1 MIWKTPFWIVISM
14 NLHQINSTSTRLWLQ
29 LEVFE
34 NWHSR
39 HHGIPQPDRFQVIE
53 LVGIKKVIDFANF
66 PDLLN
71 SPVDIGAAK
80 NAWPLWCHC
89 RLSKSAK
96 ACIYAIFRNIWLA
109 YFHLVFCPN
118 HPINQYFSNSPRHG
132 TRTGTRTGSW
142 EGQDGQDVI
151 VQYWQDVDAQ
161 GGQDD
166 QGKEGARPKALESG
180 KLVDIKTSD
189 PKPIIW

>member
-1 MIWKTPFWIVISM
+1 MIWGTQFWIVISM
-14 NLHQINSTSTRLWLQ
+14 KLHQINSTSARLWLQ

-34 NWHSR
+34 NWDSR

-53 LVGIKKVIDFANF
+53 LVGIKKSYWLCQF
-66 PDLLN
+66 PRFIELASGYRRYQECLTTVM
-71 SPVDIGAAK
+71 P
-80 NAWPLWCHC
+80 
-89 RLSKSAK
+89 LSKSAK

-109 YFHLVFCPN
+109 YFHQVFCPN
-118 HPINQYFSNSPRHG
+118 HPINQYFFNSPRHG
-132 TRTGTRTGSW
+132 TRTGTRTGPW
-142 EGQDGQDVI
+142 EGQDGHDVI
-151 VQYWQDVDAQ
+151 VQYWQDVDAR

-166 QGKEGARPKALESG
+166 QGKEGARLKALESG

>member
-1 MIWKTPFWIVISM
+1 MIWGTQFWIVISM
-14 NLHQINSTSTRLWLQ
+14 KLHQINSTSARLWLQ

-34 NWHSR
+34 NWDSR

-53 LVGIKKVIDFANF
+53 LVGIKKSYWLCQF
-66 PDLLN
+66 PRFIELASGYRRCQERLTTVMPLL
-71 SPVDIGAAK
+71 
-80 NAWPLWCHC
+80 
-89 RLSKSAK
+89 KSAK

-109 YFHLVFCPN
+109 YFHQVFCPN
-118 HPINQYFSNSPRHG
+118 HPINQYFFNSPRHG
-132 TRTGTRTGSW
+132 TRTGTRTGPW

-151 VQYWQDVDAQ
+151 VQYWQDVDAR

-166 QGKEGARPKALESG
+166 QGEKGARLKALESG
-180 KLVDIKTSD
+180 KLVDTKTSD